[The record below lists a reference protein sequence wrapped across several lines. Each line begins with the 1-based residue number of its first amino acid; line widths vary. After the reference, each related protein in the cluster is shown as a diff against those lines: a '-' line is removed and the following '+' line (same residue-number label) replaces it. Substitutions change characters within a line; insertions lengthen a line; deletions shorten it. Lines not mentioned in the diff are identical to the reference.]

1 MINHRNR
8 NLTNFNLVMCVSTV
22 WNNKHIYTI
31 SGIYTICFLLQHY
44 RFFLSFSV
52 NTNNYIC
59 IVLSLLLLLLLLYE
73 KNGMITALS
82 LTVVVIGLIHVS
94 RHSHENSYWIYVSL
108 LILCYSKKFY
118 VLFLYLVFFR
128 HHQSIFLYWL
138 FSHSPPLALAKLCCS
153 FVYYSYFSN
162 LFCLFFRL
170 NSFMLIYF
178 GCTYN
183 NSKCQS

>member
-52 NTNNYIC
+52 KTNNYIC

-94 RHSHENSYWIYVSL
+94 RHSHENLYWIYVSL
-108 LILCYSKKFY
+108 LILFYSKKFY
-118 VLFLYLVFFR
+118 VLFLYLVFFFVIIN
-128 HHQSIFLYWL
+128 QYSCID
-138 FSHSPPLALAKLCCS
+138 FSHTLPRSHWPS
-153 FVYYSYFSN
+153 FVVRLFIILIFQISFAFFSA
-162 LFCLFFRL
+162 
-170 NSFMLIYF
+170 
-178 GCTYN
+178 
-183 NSKCQS
+183 

>member
-94 RHSHENSYWIYVSL
+94 RHSHENLYWIYVSL

-118 VLFLYLVFFR
+118 VLFLYLVFFSSS
-128 HHQSIFLYWL
+128 SINILVL
-138 FSHSPPLALAKLCCS
+138 TSLTLSPARIGLALLFVCLLFLFFKSLLPFFPLK
-153 FVYYSYFSN
+153 FVYAH
-162 LFCLFFRL
+162 LLWL
-170 NSFMLIYF
+170 HV
-178 GCTYN
+178 
-183 NSKCQS
+183 Q